1 MFRFYSDFSARHFI
15 MALGNDPEI
24 EFLANHLLSLT
35 VQNQKK
41 SFVAKRWIIGII
53 GIPCSGKSVFAEHL
67 SNTINA
73 LHSVRDGNRGKQEI
87 CAFIGMDGFHYRRSE
102 LDKMENPKMA
112 HRMRGAHWT
121 FDAVA
126 FGRLLGRIQQDLDS
140 EIVVPTFDHS
150 VKDPVQNG
158 KSIMKHHHIVIVEG
172 LYLFLDEE
180 PWKSKVSPYFNER
193 WLLQCDWD
201 LAEQRIIK
209 RHVESGVTDN
219 KQSALLRWNDNDKP
233 NGQFLLKQ
241 LDRDRLHVVLRSLSS
256 GQIQIERIDW
266 SSKLRCKL

>member
-1 MFRFYSDFSARHFI
+1 MFRFYADFSIEWFI
-15 MALGNDPEI
+15 MALD
-24 EFLANHLLSLT
+24 FLANHLLNLT
-35 VQNQKK
+35 DQNQEK
-41 SFVAKRWIIGII
+41 SFAAQRWIIGII

-73 LHSVRDGNRGKQEI
+73 LHSVRGGTQEI

-121 FDAVA
+121 FDALA
-126 FGRLLGRIQQDLDS
+126 FGRLLRRIQQDLDS

-180 PWKSKVSPYFNER
+180 PWKSKVSPYFDER

-209 RHVESGVTDN
+209 RHVESGVTEN
-219 KQSALLRWNDNDKP
+219 EQSALLRWNDNDKP
-233 NGQFLLKQ
+233 NGQFLLKK
-241 LDRDRLHVVLRSLSS
+241 LDRDRLHVVMNSLSS
-256 GQIQIERIDW
+256 GQIQIDRIDW